1 MVDRA
6 KKRSCSGSPF
16 LAHDVAQKVF
26 QLFGII
32 RQQARRK
39 ERPVIRGPI
48 CAAILIATLSAPP
61 AGAQNAISQ
70 GGWEGFAMRDADNKF
85 DRCVLYNRSIQALTA
100 SPYQMLGI
108 TRDPAGRIGLLIFY
122 DPRTLTRGETT
133 VTLKLDQRAPISVPG
148 DVLSDFHVNVTTLNG
163 AAVAA
168 LREAKTLEATVDGHT
183 IRFELSDLDAALDR
197 LETCIKI
204 YGPKS

>member
-16 LAHDVAQKVF
+16 LAHDVAKKVF
-26 QLFGII
+26 QLFGIM

-39 ERPVIRGPI
+39 DRPVIRGPI
-48 CAAILIATLSAPP
+48 CAAILIATLSALP
-61 AGAQNAISQ
+61 AGAQNVITQ

-85 DRCVLYNRSIQALTA
+85 DRCVLYNRSLQALTA

-122 DPRTLTRGETT
+122 DPRALTRGETT
-133 VTLKLDQRAPISVPG
+133 VTLKLDQRAPISLPG

-163 AAVAA
+163 AAVRAPPQAQKPDAA
-168 LREAKTLEATVDGHT
+168 GDGPTHPLR
-183 IRFELSDLDAALDR
+183 LSDPSAPLH
-197 LETCIKI
+197 
-204 YGPKS
+204 PP